1 MEMSL
6 SKEEIHFLKDKLAS
20 SITRTYKKIDRMKE
34 MTQPIS
40 PENSIGRVSR
50 MDAINN
56 KSVMEAALRAAEQ
69 DLDAMQV
76 ALRKLETGEEFGVC
90 ERCGNQIPFQRLVL
104 MPGSTKCVHCA

>member
-1 MEMSL
+1 MTVL
-6 SKEEIHFLKDKLAS
+6 TEIERQLLKDKLLLK
-20 SITRTYKKIDRMKE
+20 IERTKVKMERMTD

-56 KSVMEAALRAAEQ
+56 KSVMEAALRSSRLE
-69 DLDAMQV
+69 LDAMQS
-76 ALRKLETGEEFGVC
+76 ALRKLETDEAFGQC
-90 ERCGNQIPFQRLVL
+90 DRCGAQIPFQRLAL